1 MKCTLIA
8 LIATFLGSAAAQAD
22 TAVSSE
28 DAEKIQSALQAWGCS
43 GGKMDKETEA
53 TGIFKVDDAKCH
65 GSEYYIKLDMDFK
78 VISIIRD

>member
-28 DAEKIQSALQAWGCS
+28 DTEKIQAALQAWDCS
-43 GGKMDKETEA
+43 GGKMEKETEA

-65 GSEYYIKLDMDFK
+65 GDEYYIKLNTDFK
-78 VISIIRD
+78 MISIIRD